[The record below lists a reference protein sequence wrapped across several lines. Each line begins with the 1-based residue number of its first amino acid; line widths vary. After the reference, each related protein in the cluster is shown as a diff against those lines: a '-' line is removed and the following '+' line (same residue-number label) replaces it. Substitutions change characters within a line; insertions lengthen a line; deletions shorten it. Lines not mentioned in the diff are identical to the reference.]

1 MIARIKLKL
10 LNGVSGRRK
19 RSEICTSCLSR
30 VGRDTR
36 DPRVS
41 LLSRQTDGRG
51 RGRADGR
58 RMSDS
63 DYHELESEMDKGG
76 GSLWS
81 SEFLGACFAIENYS
95 L

>member
-1 MIARIKLKL
+1 MKSAPR
-10 LNGVSGRRK
+10 
-19 RSEICTSCLSR
+19 SCLSR

-36 DPRVS
+36 DPSVS
-41 LLSRQTDGRG
+41 LLSRPSDGRT
-51 RGRADGR
+51 
-58 RMSDS
+58 SDS

-81 SEFLGACFAIENYS
+81 SEFLGACFAIENNS